1 MLYNLVEAIRF
12 LGVLIAPF
20 MPETSEKILNQINAK
35 CRDYDSIA
43 TFVQDNEIT
52 VGEATPLFARL
63 DEQKKLE
70 EVANDI
76 FKPVEETR
84 EEEPEEEKVP
94 EISIDDFAKV
104 QLKIG
109 KVLECKPVE
118 GAKKLLVSQIKIGN
132 EVRQIVSGI
141 ASHYSP
147 DDMVGKKVVVV
158 TNLKPAKLRGVLS
171 EGMILAT
178 MDGDTLSLLAPDK
191 DVADGSSV
199 S

>member
-1 MLYNLVEAIRF
+1 
-12 LGVLIAPF
+12 
-20 MPETSEKILNQINAK
+20 MPCGHIGHRYS
-35 CRDYDSIA
+35 R
-43 TFVQDNEIT
+43 V
-52 VGEATPLFARL
+52 RL
-63 DEQKKLE
+63 DEAKKLE

-76 FKPVEETR
+76 FKPVEEAK

-94 EISIDDFAKV
+94 EITIDDFAKV

-118 GAKKLLVSQIKIGN
+118 GAKKLLVSQIKIGK

-147 DDMVGKKVVVV
+147 EDMVGKKVVVV